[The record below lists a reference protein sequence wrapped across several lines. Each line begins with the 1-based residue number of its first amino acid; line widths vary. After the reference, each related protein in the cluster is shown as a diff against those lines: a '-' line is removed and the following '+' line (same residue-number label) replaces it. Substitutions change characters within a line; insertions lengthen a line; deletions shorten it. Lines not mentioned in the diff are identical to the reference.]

1 MNTEKKA
8 RILVVDD
15 DADVLVALRERL
27 QAEGFTVLEA
37 CTGESAI
44 RQAKLEIPDLIIL
57 DVCLPDIGGGVVASA
72 LHEDPTTDH
81 IPIIYL
87 TALFSKHE
95 EARYGRLVGGSK
107 TLAKPFEMSKLIAEI
122 NSSLRAEATLY

>member
-15 DADVLVALRERL
+15 DANVLVALRERL

-37 CTGESAI
+37 STGESAI
-44 RQAKLEIPDLIIL
+44 RQAKSEIPDLILL
-57 DVCLPDIGGGVVASA
+57 DICLPDIGGGVVASA
-72 LHEDPTTDH
+72 LQEDPATDR

-87 TALFSKHE
+87 TALISKHQ
-95 EARYGRLVGGSK
+95 EAKYQGSQ
-107 TLAKPFEMSKLIAEI
+107 TLAKPIEMPKLIAEI
-122 NSSLRAEATLY
+122 ERSLRAAATLY